1 MRLSSESGA
10 KSGAVGGDSAPIDPD
25 LALIVNHWPN
35 LSETVRQSI
44 VAMVRAA
51 APAGNGC

>member
-1 MRLSSESGA
+1 MSSESGA